1 MTKSARKTLAAAI
14 AVLATCH
21 STLLLAA
28 ETTTLYVAP
37 KGNDGWSGKL
47 ETPNSDGTDGPLAT
61 PQGARNVLR
70 KLRGSSGLSGPAS
83 VLFRGG
89 VYQLSEPWVFE
100 PQDSGTEESPVTFA
114 AYPQE
119 HPILSG
125 GRVISG
131 FRSNGPLWEVT
142 IPEVAQGKW
151 YFRQLFINGQRR
163 TPARSPNT
171 GFFRIAELLPGPK
184 DSQGKAIARD
194 KFVFHP
200 GDVKPCERLED
211 VSLTLMHSWE
221 TSFHPLK
228 SIDATTNT
236 VTFAPLREWWSVGYW
251 EPAQRYY
258 LENAREFLDAPGEW
272 FLNRRTGVLS
282 YWPMPG
288 ENPDKAE
295 AVAPA
300 LNELVRIE
308 GKPEDNRFVD
318 HVTLR
323 GISFQHSDWQMGPE
337 GWSSTQAAVNVP
349 AAIIADG
356 ARYCAIEQCE
366 VTHIG
371 TYGIW
376 LRHGAKQC
384 RVQQNRLFDL
394 GAGGV
399 RVGEDHMAATDAAE
413 STDNLVDNNHIR
425 DGGRVFAA
433 GVGIWVAQSS
443 GNRISHND
451 IHDLSYSGMSIGWN
465 WGREPNRTRDNI
477 IEFNHVHNLV
487 HGVLSDAGLI
497 YTLGVSP
504 GSVIRN
510 NIFHDIW
517 PYSNPPFG
525 WGIYLDAHCGD
536 YLVENNLVYNT
547 LSGGLMYNNGGHA
560 HTIRNNIFARSA
572 NVALWPYSD
581 KKPSTFRNNIVYL
594 TQGSLLV
601 PYGEQSLQERL
612 AAKESPGDWDQNIYW
627 HTAGPDKLRFY
638 DRSFADWQALGLDRN
653 SQIAD
658 PRFADAAQLDFRL
671 EGSSPAIA
679 AGFRPFDLNSAGLY
693 GDESWKRECSHSQC
707 AAVELP
713 APPPPPAPLTVNDD
727 MESTV
732 VGNPPAQAIVDG
744 ETHGASIR
752 VTDETASQGKHSL
765 KITDSK
771 SLEPSWQPHFFYQPH
786 YRSGQVFESFDV
798 KMLEGNEFFTE
809 WRDAGKYPGNI
820 GPSVQFSVQRGIS
833 VAGKTLCTAPIGRW
847 FHVEIQAQIGSQS
860 ERRFQLS
867 VQFEGEPKKVFND
880 LPFSGGEFR
889 ELEWL
894 GFSSTAAAETAF
906 YLDNLKITQ

>member
-1 MTKSARKTLAAAI
+1 MTRSRTKTFSGPAALLAAI
-14 AVLATCH
+14 C
-21 STLLLAA
+21 SIQLLAA
-28 ETTTLYVAP
+28 ESATLYVAP
-37 KGNDGWSGKL
+37 QGNDGWSGKL
-47 ETPNSDGTDGPLAT
+47 EAPNPAGTDGPLAT
-61 PQGARNVLR
+61 VQGARNALR
-70 KLRGSSGLSGPAS
+70 KLREAGGLSGPAS
-83 VLFRGG
+83 VLIRGG
-89 VYQLSEPWVFE
+89 VYRLNEPLVFE
-100 PQDSGTEESPVTFA
+100 PQDSGSEKAPVTFA
-114 AYPQE
+114 AYPKE
-119 HPILSG
+119 RPILSG
-125 GRVISG
+125 GRPIAG

-163 TPARSPNT
+163 TLARSPNS
-171 GFFRIAELLPGPK
+171 GYFRIAELLPGPK

-194 KFVFHP
+194 KFVFHA
-200 GDVKPCERLED
+200 GDIKPCESLD
-211 VSLTLMHSWE
+211 DASLTLMHSWE

-228 SIDATTNT
+228 SIDAKTNT

-251 EPAQRYY
+251 ESAQRYY
-258 LENAREFLDAPGEW
+258 LENAKEFLDAPGEW
-272 FLNRRTGVLS
+272 YLNRKTGVLS

-288 ENPDKAE
+288 EKLDNCE

-300 LNELVRIE
+300 LTELVRIE

-318 HVTLR
+318 FVTLR
-323 GISFQHSDWQMGPE
+323 GISFQHSDWQMGAE

-349 AAIIADG
+349 AALIADG
-356 ARYCAIEQCE
+356 ARSCAIEQCE
-366 VTHIG
+366 VAHVG

-384 RVQQNRLFDL
+384 RVQQNRLFDI
-394 GAGGV
+394 GAGGI

-413 STDNLVDNNHIR
+413 STSNLVDNNHIY

-433 GVGIWVAQSS
+433 GVGVWVAQSS

-451 IHDLSYSGMSIGWN
+451 IHDMLYSGMSIGWN
-465 WGREPNRTRDNI
+465 WGLEPNRTRDNV

-504 GSVIRN
+504 GSVIRGN
-510 NIFHDIW
+510 VFHDIW

-560 HTIRNNIFARSA
+560 HNIRNNIFALSA

-594 TQGSLLV
+594 TQGTLLV
-601 PYGEQSLQERL
+601 PYGETSLQERL
-612 AAKESPGDWDQNIYW
+612 AAKESTGDWDQNVYW

-638 DRSFADWQALGLDRN
+638 EQSFADWQALGMDRK
-653 SQIAD
+653 SQIID
-658 PRFADAAQLDFRL
+658 PQFENAAQRDFRL
-671 EGSSPAIA
+671 KDSSPAIA
-679 AGFRPFDLNSAGLY
+679 SGFRPLDLSAVGLY
-693 GDESWKRECSHSQC
+693 GDEAWKRECSHSQC
-707 AAVELP
+707 ARIELP
-713 APPPPPAPLTVNDD
+713 TPPPPPAPLTINDD

-732 VGNPPAQAIVDG
+732 ISNPPSQAIVDG

-752 VTDETASQGKHSL
+752 VTDETALQGKHSL

-771 SLEPSWQPHFFYQPH
+771 SLEPAWQPHFFYQPH
-786 YRSGQVFESFDV
+786 YRSGLVLESFDV

-809 WRDAGKYPGNI
+809 WRDTGKYPRNI
-820 GPSVQFSVQRGIS
+820 GPSVQFSAQRGIS
-833 VAGKTLCTAPIGRW
+833 VAGKSLCPVPLGRW
-847 FHVEIQAQIGSQS
+847 FHVEIQAQVGTPSD
-860 ERRFQLS
+860 RRFQLT
-867 VQFEGEPKKVFND
+867 VQLEGEPAKVFKD
-880 LPFSGGEFR
+880 LTFSGEDFR
-889 ELEWL
+889 VLEWL
-894 GFSSTAAAETAF
+894 GFSSTAAADTTF